1 MATQIDGVK
10 HVHDVLSMHMG
21 PQFILV
27 AMTLE
32 LSSGPTRR
40 HAVDHL
46 EARLKRSH
54 PRIRR
59 LFLRVRKPNHL
70 EE

>member
-1 MATQIDGVK
+1 
-10 HVHDVLSMHMG
+10 VHEVLSMHVG

-32 LSSGPTRR
+32 LCSGRARR

-46 EARLKRSH
+46 EASLKRRH

-59 LFLRVRKPNHL
+59 VFVRVRKSAQL
-70 EE
+70 ED

>member
-1 MATQIDGVK
+1 M
-10 HVHDVLSMHMG
+10 HVG

-32 LSSGPTRR
+32 LSSGRKR
-40 HAVDHL
+40 GHAIDQL
-46 EARLKRSH
+46 EAHLKHRR

-59 LFLRVRKPNHL
+59 IFVRVRKSDQL
-70 EE
+70 EA

>member
-1 MATQIDGVK
+1 
-10 HVHDVLSMHMG
+10 MHIG

-32 LSSGPTRR
+32 LTSGPARQ

-46 EARLKRSH
+46 EVRLKRTH

-59 LFLRVRKPNHL
+59 VFVRVRKPGQPDD
-70 EE
+70 